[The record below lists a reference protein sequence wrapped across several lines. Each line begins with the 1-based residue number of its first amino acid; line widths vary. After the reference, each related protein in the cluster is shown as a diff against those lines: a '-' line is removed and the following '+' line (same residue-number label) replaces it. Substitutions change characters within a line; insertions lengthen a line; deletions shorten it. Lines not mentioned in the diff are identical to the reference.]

1 MLRVSSGRGSQ
12 GGDEMNP
19 FYGGFII
26 GFILGAVVG
35 MIGICIFIMSRIGG

>member
-1 MLRVSSGRGSQ
+1 
-12 GGDEMNP
+12 MNP